1 MKHLS
6 IRLKITLWFT
16 AFLVFVVALTYAGIL
31 SVSNQVIQKTIRD
44 SLIETV
50 EHNVDEIEYYR
61 SIDDVDLANDVDH
74 FIAYAG
80 GYLEV
85 DDDFLDAVN
94 QVYTALYSSDQTLLY
109 GENPIAGESFA
120 RGLADSRIQKITVG
134 GTGYYIFDRALDRAG
149 LEGLWLR
156 GVVSEAQGKAEMSAI
171 SRLSLILLPTLVL
184 IAAVG
189 GYLLAKR
196 MLRPVQQISDAAAQI
211 GERGDLKKRIELGDG
226 AVGPNG

>member
-94 QVYTALYSSDQTLLY
+94 QVYTALYSSDQTLLS

-120 RGLADSRIQKITVG
+120 RGLADSRRCV
-134 GTGYYIFDRALDRAG
+134 
-149 LEGLWLR
+149 
-156 GVVSEAQGKAEMSAI
+156 
-171 SRLSLILLPTLVL
+171 
-184 IAAVG
+184 
-189 GYLLAKR
+189 
-196 MLRPVQQISDAAAQI
+196 
-211 GERGDLKKRIELGDG
+211 
-226 AVGPNG
+226 